1 MKPGI
6 THDSANCRAVADVL
20 ARVGDK
26 WTVYVVGNLSGGPM
40 RFNEIRRAVGG
51 ISQRMLTLTLRGLE
65 RDGLVTRTVYPT
77 IPPRVDYE
85 LTELGRTLIAPLM
98 PMGDWALENRA
109 AGREGERG
117 LRCQGCAKANR
128 TQAYSVAFRPPA
140 KSGADQLP
148 RICRPLTASPVM
160 TVSLATPETVE
171 VIVRM

>member
-6 THDSANCRAVADVL
+6 THGSANCRAVADVL

-98 PMGDWALENRA
+98 PIGDWALENRA
-109 AGREGERG
+109 AVEKAREAFD
-117 LRCQGCAKANR
+117 AKAAPK
-128 TQAYSVAFRPPA
+128 TGL
-140 KSGADQLP
+140 K
-148 RICRPLTASPVM
+148 RIP
-160 TVSLATPETVE
+160 SLFG
-171 VIVRM
+171 RG